1 MTDHPAEMTDVDR
14 VRLRR
19 WAGAYRRLMT
29 GGLGKEAHTAGVDEF
44 ADESGEYP
52 FIMADDIDCLL
63 DALEAAEREWRGWVM
78 EANALRADLMAAERE
93 RDELRIL
100 AAPKPHTH
108 GPDQLGWSEDCLTCY
123 PEEARLEV
131 RVEEVDRENQRLR
144 EGIEALADKKHLDQ
158 ILAAQMNNLYDRRA
172 AVVREI
178 STRLAALLP
187 TSSVRGES

>member
-1 MTDHPAEMTDVDR
+1 MTDHPAELTDVDR
-14 VRLRR
+14 VRLRELWGR
-19 WAGAYRRLMT
+19 QCGPCD
-29 GGLGKEAHTAGVDEF
+29 GGLPMLCVCADVD
-44 ADESGEYP
+44 P
-52 FIMADDIDCLL
+52 RPVIMRLL
-63 DALEAAEREWRGWVM
+63 DALE
-78 EANALRADLMAAERE
+78 AAERE